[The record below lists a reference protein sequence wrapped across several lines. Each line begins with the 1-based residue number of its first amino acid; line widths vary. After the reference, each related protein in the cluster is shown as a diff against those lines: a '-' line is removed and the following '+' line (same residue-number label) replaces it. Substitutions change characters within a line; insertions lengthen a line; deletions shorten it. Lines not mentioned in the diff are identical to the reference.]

1 MRKPLYW
8 IIILGVVSVL
18 LYFIMDR
25 WFPYLIAKFVGL
37 LVGLFAV
44 VTGLFLKKKRT

>member
-8 IIILGVVSVL
+8 VIIFGVVAIL
-18 LYFIMDR
+18 LYFIADR
-25 WFPYLIAKFVGL
+25 WFPYVIGKFTGL

-44 VTGLFLKKKRT
+44 VTGLFLRKKRT